1 MYMGRTRRDINSDN
15 MTALVLVHWWW
26 NSMALAVSSV
36 SSEIEPNLSAAI
48 FIVISHPAQSKRLTK
63 ESKAYKAIP
72 ECANL

>member
-1 MYMGRTRRDINSDN
+1 
-15 MTALVLVHWWW
+15 
-26 NSMALAVSSV
+26 V

-72 ECANL
+72 ECASL